1 MYIFG
6 KELSARYDI
15 QGNIASNRQQLLT
28 STHDSW
34 HKTFRLAYWLK
45 SRYYGQAR
53 EKISDNDLEN
63 ELKRHNI
70 DYYFFWGDPDST
82 PQFLNQ
88 FREITD
94 GEIPG
99 LRIYLM
105 NE

>member
-15 QGNIASNRQQLLT
+15 QGNIASNREQVLT

-34 HKTFRLAYWLK
+34 HKTFRLAYWLE

-53 EKISDNDLEN
+53 EKITDNDLES

-70 DYYFFWGDPDST
+70 DYYFFWGDPVSA

-88 FREITD
+88 YKEITD
-94 GEIPG
+94 GEMPG
-99 LRIYLM
+99 LKIYLM
-105 NE
+105 DE